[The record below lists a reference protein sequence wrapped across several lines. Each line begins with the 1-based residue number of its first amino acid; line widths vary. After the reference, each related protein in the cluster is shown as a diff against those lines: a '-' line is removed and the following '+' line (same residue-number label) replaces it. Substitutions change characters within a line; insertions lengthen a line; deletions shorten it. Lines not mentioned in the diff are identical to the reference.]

1 LENKKY
7 DLEKAKEDCRRH
19 EDALEEAQSC
29 MCGHCH
35 ECGFDPSEMK
45 AALDEVERLRSHHI
59 QIMGKIRA
67 WILNDCAEV
76 CRGFDW
82 RDEEISRQREEI
94 DAKDARIKELEE
106 ANRNIDKRRDE
117 MAAFIERL
125 EAALLDSLAARLYYE
140 HYPGV
145 SDAYSWHDYPEDAC
159 HCMPKEKFREKA
171 REALERIKAETGSG
185 DHVAGANKLILTAE
199 QREALEHVIE
209 YVQETQMPISNLNE
223 FDMQELRS
231 LLTGSKPAWEVTEE
245 RIAAMKDACNFLVC
259 AEIRNK
265 GVNSGN
271 VDRAKNAEDVLRAM
285 LAGGKRDA

>member
-1 LENKKY
+1 MSEDVLERAKIIAEKMGDRRIY
-7 DLEKAKEDCRRH
+7 YAGCWTLAEDLGYSKTGENTEFKEVAH
-19 EDALEEAQSC
+19 PEDFIWCEVLPGINLLPELIA
-29 MCGHCH
+29 
-35 ECGFDPSEMK
+35 
-45 AALDEVERLRSHHI
+45 EVERLRSHHI

-125 EAALLDSLAARLYYE
+125 EAAFLKARQCPTCKGEGTIHPIGQPIDSICPKCL
-140 HYPGV
+140 G
-145 SDAYSWHDYPEDAC
+145 DPES
-159 HCMPKEKFREKA
+159 MA

-199 QREALEHVIE
+199 QRE
-209 YVQETQMPISNLNE
+209 
-223 FDMQELRS
+223 
-231 LLTGSKPAWEVTEE
+231 EE
-245 RIAAMKDACNFLVC
+245 
-259 AEIRNK
+259 
-265 GVNSGN
+265 
-271 VDRAKNAEDVLRAM
+271 
-285 LAGGKRDA
+285 GKRNA